1 MDKYDLRKMKGL
13 RENPFHEELLDEF
26 KVTKK
31 REYLSG
37 DKGVQQLIVNNED
50 QIIGESRFFR
60 IKKYDNEKFTKIFTA
75 RMTNMW
81 DMIPSATRVYS
92 YILTNLPKESTEMY
106 LFIEDVK
113 KFTRYKAE
121 NSVWRGINWLI
132 TNNFI
137 AKSYKPGFYWLN
149 PTLFFNGDRVAFVEM
164 IVKDPTIQNTKQ
176 KNILPPNGEL

>member
-60 IKKYDNEKFTKIFTA
+60 IKKY
-75 RMTNMW
+75 
-81 DMIPSATRVYS
+81 
-92 YILTNLPKESTEMY
+92 
-106 LFIEDVK
+106 
-113 KFTRYKAE
+113 
-121 NSVWRGINWLI
+121 
-132 TNNFI
+132 
-137 AKSYKPGFYWLN
+137 
-149 PTLFFNGDRVAFVEM
+149 
-164 IVKDPTIQNTKQ
+164 
-176 KNILPPNGEL
+176 